1 MATTTTRI
9 ITLEE
14 LAEHKEGHKDPWI
27 CIDGKV
33 YSIAEYKDEHP
44 GGEDVLFEVAGK
56 DGTEEF
62 NKVGHG
68 RDAFSRMKDLLVG
81 ELKL

>member
-44 GGEDVLFEVAGK
+44 GGEDVLFEV
-56 DGTEEF
+56 
-62 NKVGHG
+62 
-68 RDAFSRMKDLLVG
+68 SR
-81 ELKL
+81 